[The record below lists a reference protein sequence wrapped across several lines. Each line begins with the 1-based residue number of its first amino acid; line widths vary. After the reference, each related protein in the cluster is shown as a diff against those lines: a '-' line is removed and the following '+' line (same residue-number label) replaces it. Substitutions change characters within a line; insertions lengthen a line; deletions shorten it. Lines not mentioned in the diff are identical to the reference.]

1 MDARPTPGPWSDGD
15 VWPDPETGDWHGA
28 ISSPDQFIAN
38 VLQSGI
44 RSADEAR
51 ANLRLFAA
59 ARDML
64 DALREAK
71 GLADMAVMSDDQDG
85 APSEDQTA
93 LVALRAKIDAAIS
106 KATSRQPEGER

>member
-1 MDARPTPGPWSDGD
+1 MPVSATPGPWSDGD

-51 ANLRLFAA
+51 TNLRLFAA
-59 ARDML
+59 APEL
-64 DALREAK
+64 LTAANEAFDFL
-71 GLADMAVMSDDQDG
+71 GGVDG
-85 APSEDQTA
+85 ASEI
-93 LVALRAKIDAAIS
+93 RATLLAAIS